1 MGARR
6 SPLATS
12 AGRRSTFPAFPAL
25 LAAGVAF
32 AFPFAVGV
40 VAWPEVVTPAYFV
53 TRGSLLYR
61 DVFFP
66 HTPLLILLTAAGGSV
81 FGFGA
86 ALLRAI
92 PALSL
97 AATALLVVAGTRPLA
112 RSSGAWSGLLLG
124 TPLVLLLSVY
134 HEGPALWPD
143 PFMAPLVL
151 GAGLL
156 LERFERGGSERSL
169 AAAGLL
175 LGLAVLVKQ
184 TSAWIPLAAAAWLA
198 LASRRRGLRPLL
210 HLLLS
215 VALPYLVFTFAWG
228 AAFGTLSHV
237 RWTLLVPIR
246 MGLARDNRDPY
257 DLSDIHEALAPFL
270 GIVALAL
277 ARWALPARTRL
288 RSAVPWLALGCLG
301 MGYPRADLLH
311 ISASLGLNALLL
323 SRTPLVLA
331 LLLRRG
337 RRRSPRP
344 VRTVAF
350 ALGGA
355 ALASSAGVL
364 VLGGGAL
371 ALDRVGGPVRYW
383 DDGVTLA
390 SERVLRK
397 RVKEGD
403 RLLLYCFPYDTLYAR
418 TGTLTPDGLYVN
430 TFLWDCIN
438 KEGADAKVASSLAR
452 AAGTPVL
459 FREPALPEL
468 RRTAI
473 YRFVTTRT
481 DLVEVVDERTS
492 WRRIDGPAVT
502 GPGGGTGGGRG
513 HAGILRR

>member
-12 AGRRSTFPAFPAL
+12 APRRSAFPAFPAL
-25 LAAGVAF
+25 LAAAVAL

-40 VAWPEVVTPAYFV
+40 VAWPEIVTPAYFV

-66 HTPLLILLTAAGGSV
+66 HTPLLILLTAAGGSL
-81 FGFGA
+81 FGFGVG
-86 ALLRAI
+86 LFRAI

-97 AATALLVVAGTRPLA
+97 AGTAVLVVLGTRPGA

-169 AAAGLL
+169 AGAGLL
-175 LGLAVLVKQ
+175 LGLAILVKQ
-184 TSAWIPLAAAAWLA
+184 TSAWIPLAAAAWVA

-210 HLLLS
+210 LLLLS
-215 VALPYLVFTFAWG
+215 ITLPYLVFALAWG

-257 DLSDIHEALAPFL
+257 DLSDLHESLAPFL
-270 GIVALAL
+270 GIAALAL
-277 ARWALPARTRL
+277 ARWALPARTSL

-311 ISASLGLNALLL
+311 VSASLGLNALLL
-323 SRTPLVLA
+323 SRAPLALA

-344 VRTVAF
+344 ARTAAF

-355 ALASSAGVL
+355 TLATSVGVL

-371 ALDRVGGPVRYW
+371 ALDRASGPVKYW
-383 DDGVTLA
+383 DDAVTLA
-390 SERVLRK
+390 SERVLKK
-397 RVKEGD
+397 RVKDGD

-418 TGTLTPDGLYVN
+418 TGTLAPEGLYVN
-430 TFLWDCIN
+430 TFLWDCID
-438 KEGADAKVASSLAR
+438 KEGADETVVSALAR
-452 AAGTPVL
+452 APGTLVL

-473 YRFVTTRT
+473 YQFVTSRT

-492 WRRIDGPAVT
+492 WRRIAGPTLT
-502 GPGGGTGGGRG
+502 GPGGGAGGGQG
-513 HAGILRR
+513 DAGILRR